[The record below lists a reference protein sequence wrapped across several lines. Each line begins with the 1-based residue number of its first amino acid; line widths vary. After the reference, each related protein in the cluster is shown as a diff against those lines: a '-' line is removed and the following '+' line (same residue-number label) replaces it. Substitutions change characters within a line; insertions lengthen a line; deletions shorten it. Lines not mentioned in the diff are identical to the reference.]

1 MVCKVSDNLL
11 ERKNI
16 IHHMMEL
23 FSNRHPLNRLKEQRQ
38 AIATQELT
46 LPNYL
51 QVLLKSPYPSPKED
65 SNNMTFT
72 VVDFETS
79 GLNPESDHIVSI
91 GWVHIIKN
99 TIKLNTAQH
108 YIINE
113 PTVEN
118 STSGDSEIDQ
128 TARSLH
134 HILPEQQKMGISIEE
149 AMERFFTSLPNSIL
163 IVHGATIEQRF
174 LEQFFLSHQL
184 PNLPM
189 IWLDTLRIEQNT
201 IQHNRY
207 QRDFRLF
214 SLRHQYKLPNYPAH
228 HALVD
233 AIATAELFLV
243 QRKRLFNQAIAPI
256 GFLYQKSR

>member
-1 MVCKVSDNLL
+1 MSENLL

-16 IHHMMEL
+16 IHHMMDL
-23 FSNRHPLNRLKEQRQ
+23 FSNRHPLHRLEEQRQ

-79 GLNPESDHIVSI
+79 GLNPETDHIVSI

-99 TIKLNTAQH
+99 IIKLNTAQH

-113 PTVEN
+113 PTVE
-118 STSGDSEIDQ
+118 SSISRYSDIDN

-134 HILPEQQKMGISIEE
+134 HILPEQQKMGISIEK

-174 LEQFFLSHQL
+174 LEQFFLSHRL

-214 SLRHQYKLPNYPAH
+214 SLRRQYKLPNYPAH

-256 GFLYQKSR
+256 GFLYQNSR

>member
-1 MVCKVSDNLL
+1 MSDNSL

-16 IHHMMEL
+16 INHMMDL
-23 FSNRHPLNRLKEQRQ
+23 FSNRHPLIRLEEQRQ
-38 AIATQELT
+38 TLIAQDVA

-51 QVLLKSPYPSPKED
+51 TSLLESPYPSPKED

-99 TIKLNTAQH
+99 TIKLSSAQH

-113 PTVEN
+113 PTVE
-118 STSGDSEIDQ
+118 SSPSEHPEVDH

-134 HILPEQQKMGISIEE
+134 HILPEQQKTGISIEK

-184 PNLPM
+184 PNLP
-189 IWLDTLRIEQNT
+189 ILWLDTLRIEQNT
-201 IQHNRY
+201 NQHNRY

-214 SLRHQYKLPNYPAH
+214 SLRRQYKLPNYPAH

-233 AIATAELFLV
+233 AIATAELFLA

-256 GFLYQKSR
+256 GFLYQKSQ

>member
-1 MVCKVSDNLL
+1 
-11 ERKNI
+11 
-16 IHHMMEL
+16 MMDL
-23 FSNRHPLNRLKEQRQ
+23 FSNRHPLIHLEEQRQ
-38 AIATQELT
+38 TLITQDVA

-51 QVLLKSPYPSPKED
+51 TSLLESPYPSPKED

-113 PTVEN
+113 PTVE
-118 STSGDSEIDQ
+118 SSISGGSEIDH

-134 HILPEQQKMGISIEE
+134 HILPEQQKSGISIEK

-174 LEQFFLSHQL
+174 LEQFFLSHHF
-184 PNLPM
+184 PSLPM
-189 IWLDTLRIEQNT
+189 VWLDTLRIEQNT
-201 IQHNRY
+201 IEYNRH

-214 SLRHQYKLPNYPAH
+214 SLRRQYKLPNYPAH

-233 AIATAELFLV
+233 AISTAELFLA
-243 QRKRLFNQAIAPI
+243 QRKRLFNQSVAPI

>member
-1 MVCKVSDNLL
+1 
-11 ERKNI
+11 
-16 IHHMMEL
+16 
-23 FSNRHPLNRLKEQRQ
+23 
-38 AIATQELT
+38 
-46 LPNYL
+46 
-51 QVLLKSPYPSPKED
+51 
-65 SNNMTFT
+65 MTFT

-79 GLNPESDHIVSI
+79 GLNPKTDHIVSI

-99 TIKLNTAQH
+99 TIKLSSAQH

-113 PTVEN
+113 PTVDN
-118 STSGDSEIDQ
+118 SPSEHPEVDY

-134 HILPEQQKMGISIEE
+134 HILPEQQKMGISIEK

-184 PNLPM
+184 PTLPI

-214 SLRHQYKLPNYPAH
+214 SLRRQYKLPNYPAH

-233 AIATAELFLV
+233 AIATAELFLA

-256 GFLYQKSR
+256 GLLYQKSQ

>member
-1 MVCKVSDNLL
+1 MLDNSL

-16 IHHMMEL
+16 INHMMDL
-23 FSNRHPLNRLKEQRQ
+23 FSNRHPLTRLEEQRQ
-38 AIATQELT
+38 AIVTQDPT

-51 QVLLKSPYPSPKED
+51 HVLLKSPYPSPKEN

-99 TIKLNTAQH
+99 TIKLSSAQH

-113 PTVEN
+113 PTVE
-118 STSGDSEIDQ
+118 SSLSEHPEVDH

-134 HILPEQQKMGISIEE
+134 HILPEQQKTGISIEK

-184 PNLPM
+184 PTLPI

-214 SLRHQYKLPNYPAH
+214 SLRRQYKLPNYPAH

-233 AIATAELFLV
+233 AIATAELFLA

-256 GFLYQKSR
+256 GLLYQKSQ

>member
-1 MVCKVSDNLL
+1 
-11 ERKNI
+11 
-16 IHHMMEL
+16 MMDL
-23 FSNRHPLNRLKEQRQ
+23 FSNHHPLIHLEEQRQ
-38 AIATQELT
+38 TLIAQDVA

-51 QVLLKSPYPSPKED
+51 TSLLESPYPSPKED
-65 SNNMTFT
+65 SNNITFT

-99 TIKLNTAQH
+99 TIKLSRAQH

-113 PTVEN
+113 PTVER
-118 STSGDSEIDQ
+118 SPSEHTEVDH

-134 HILPEQQKMGISIEE
+134 HILPEQQKTGISIEK

-184 PNLPM
+184 PNLPI

-201 IQHNRY
+201 IEYNRH

-214 SLRHQYKLPNYPAH
+214 SLRRQYNLPDYPAH

-233 AIATAELFLV
+233 AISTAELFLA
-243 QRKRLFNQAIAPI
+243 QRKRLFNQSVAPI

>member
-1 MVCKVSDNLL
+1 MSNNSL

-16 IHHMMEL
+16 INHMMEL
-23 FSNRHPLNRLKEQRQ
+23 FSNRHPLTRLEEQRQ
-38 AIATQELT
+38 VIVTQNPT

-65 SNNMTFT
+65 SSNMTFT

-99 TIKLNTAQH
+99 TIKLSSAQH

-113 PTVEN
+113 PTVDN
-118 STSGDSEIDQ
+118 SPSEHPEVDY

-134 HILPEQQKMGISIEE
+134 HILPEQQKMGISIEK
-149 AMERFFTSLPNSIL
+149 AMDRFFTCLPNNIL

-184 PNLPM
+184 PSLPV

-201 IQHNRY
+201 IEYNRHL
-207 QRDFRLF
+207 RDFRLF
-214 SLRHQYKLPNYPAH
+214 SLRRQYNLPDYPAH

-233 AIATAELFLV
+233 AISTAELFLA
-243 QRKRLFNQAIAPI
+243 QRKRLFNHSVAPI